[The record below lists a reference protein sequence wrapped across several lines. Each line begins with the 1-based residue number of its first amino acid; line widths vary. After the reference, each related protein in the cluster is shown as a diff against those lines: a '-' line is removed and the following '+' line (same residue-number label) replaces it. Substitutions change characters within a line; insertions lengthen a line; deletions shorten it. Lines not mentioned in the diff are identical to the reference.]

1 MAATIGPFG
10 SNFMCFCYAFQYRR
24 VIERFRIIR
33 YRNIMAARDARSD
46 IELTRNLERGEAPHD
61 GFRHADHLRVAL
73 VYLNESATVAEAIDR
88 MARTLR
94 RVAASVGQPQKYSQ
108 STTEFW
114 MYQMAAARAVMPD
127 ASAEALFAAYPRLL
141 DKSLILAC

>member
-1 MAATIGPFG
+1 MA
-10 SNFMCFCYAFQYRR
+10 
-24 VIERFRIIR
+24 ER
-33 YRNIMAARDARSD
+33 NARSD
-46 IELTRNLERGEAPHD
+46 IELTRNLEQGEAPHA

-88 MARTLR
+88 MASTLR
-94 RVAASVGQPQKYSQ
+94 RFAASVGQPQKYSQ

-114 MYQMAAARAVMPD
+114 MYQMAAARAVMPG

-141 DKSLILAC
+141 DKSLILAYYSADAAPSGSADSPRHAPHRVVSGSAA